1 MAVNVVIGATG
12 GIGAALARRLAA
24 VGPLVL
30 AARGAER
37 LGQLAGEL
45 GAEAH
50 VLDATDPGAI
60 DALLSATKE
69 RHGRVD
75 GLAVAVGSILLRPAH
90 LTSDE
95 EWREVLRLNL
105 DVAFY
110 AVRAA
115 ARTLRGGSSSVLL
128 FSSAAAAV
136 GLPNHEAIAA
146 AKAGVEGLVR
156 SAAASYASQGL
167 RFNAIA
173 PGLVRTPLSG
183 RITGSE
189 ASLKASVA
197 MHALGRIGEP
207 DEIASLAAWL
217 LGPEAMWAT
226 GQIYALDGG
235 LGAVRARSG
244 A

>member
-12 GIGAALARRLAA
+12 GIGAALARRLAT
-24 VGPLVL
+24 VGPLVV

-37 LGQLAGEL
+37 LGQLAAEL
-45 GAEAH
+45 GAEAQ
-50 VLDATDPGAI
+50 VLDATEPGAI

-69 RHGRVD
+69 RYGRID

-115 ARTLRGGSSSVLL
+115 A
-128 FSSAAAAV
+128 
-136 GLPNHEAIAA
+136 
-146 AKAGVEGLVR
+146 KAGVE
-156 SAAASYASQGL
+156 
-167 RFNAIA
+167 
-173 PGLVRTPLSG
+173 
-183 RITGSE
+183 
-189 ASLKASVA
+189 
-197 MHALGRIGEP
+197 
-207 DEIASLAAWL
+207 
-217 LGPEAMWAT
+217 
-226 GQIYALDGG
+226 G